1 MTPQERYQKLKEHLL
16 QENPLLVEVIDEYKE
31 LDKIAKKIGFLQP
44 QQTYTE
50 TISWWPLISI
60 LGTFSAGKSSFINE
74 FLGKKVQDTGNQ
86 AVDDKFTVICYTQ
99 KDEIVSLPGVA
110 LDADPRFP
118 FYNISKEIEK
128 LDPKE
133 KNINKYIQ
141 LKAVKSERIK
151 GKILID
157 SPGFDADIQRDAILR
172 MSDHIINL
180 SDLVLIF
187 FDARHPEPGAMR
199 DTLDHLVQ
207 SAITHTDADKV
218 LYILNQID
226 TCAKEDNLEDI
237 IGAWQRALSQKG
249 IVSGKFYA
257 IYNKSL
263 ATIQNPELAQ
273 RLAKKRDED
282 LQLIEE
288 KIDKVL
294 IDRSYRIAK
303 NVETRAKEIISY
315 LYPLDNLLS
324 KFKFNLIIADTI
336 TAAFFLI
343 LILYLYKNDFL
354 SSHSYTLIILIFVLS
369 LFLVIHLKVRSF
381 IRISVAK
388 KSDNLFIRNAFLK
401 QTKWYKPYLLV
412 GSFISKK
419 KIERQLHQLIEKSK
433 NFIQKLND
441 QYISLQKEQV

>member
-1 MTPQERYQKLKEHLL
+1 MTPQERYKKLKEHLME
-16 QENPLLVEVIDEYKE
+16 ENPLLVEVIDEYEE
-31 LDKIAKKIGFLQP
+31 LDKVAKKIGFLLP
-44 QQTYTE
+44 SQTFTE
-50 TISWWPLISI
+50 SISWWPLIAI

-74 FLGKKVQDTGNQ
+74 FLGKKVQETGNQ

-99 KDEIVSLPGVA
+99 KEEIVSLPGVA

-133 KNINKYIQ
+133 KNINKYLQ
-141 LKAVKSERIK
+141 LKAVNSDRIK

-157 SPGFDADIQRDAILR
+157 SPGFDADVQRDTILR

-199 DTLDHLVQ
+199 DTLNHLVQ

-249 IVSGKFYA
+249 IVSGRFYA
-257 IYNKSL
+257 IYNESL
-263 ATIQNPELAQ
+263 ANIEDAELAQ
-273 RLAKKRDED
+273 RLARKKDED
-282 LQLIEE
+282 LKAIEE
-288 KIDKVL
+288 KIDKVV
-294 IDRSYRIAK
+294 IDRAYRIAK
-303 NVETRAKEIISY
+303 NIESRAKEIISY
-315 LYPLDNLLS
+315 LQPLLQS
-324 KFKFNLIIADTI
+324 ARSFKVRMLIAD
-336 TAAFFLI
+336 LI
-343 LILYLYKNDFL
+343 LIFLIAIPLLYLTRNFAFPYSNIVYLLIGIVVFL
-354 SSHSYTLIILIFVLS
+354 MLHFKLRNLINMNIARKIENSHV
-369 LFLVIHLKVRSF
+369 
-381 IRISVAK
+381 
-388 KSDNLFIRNAFLK
+388 RNAFIK

-412 GSFISKK
+412 GSFINQKR
-419 KIERQLHQLIEKSK
+419 IEQKLNSLIEKSK
-433 NFIQKLND
+433 AFIQKLND
-441 QYISLQKEQV
+441 QYIQIKEQ